1 MPCGQLEWPDGAR
14 TWVQMSL
21 NGYWLLAQSPAPP
34 GHPSL
39 VAPAMGR
46 ARLREALFPMALA
59 GLEVVVALDQVARS
73 S

>member
-1 MPCGQLEWPDGAR
+1 
-14 TWVQMSL
+14 MSL

-34 GHPSL
+34 GHLSL